1 MKTLN
6 GVFTRGKKMT
16 KTPEL
21 LPCPFCGGEAEI
33 DSVEH
38 GDGPNRMS
46 QTRIYCSN
54 CYCETD
60 WNTGTYDFKDAIDI
74 WNTRVYP
81 EEVLRALDKQTP
93 DLVMQL
99 CNEWGGT
106 DNMCPK
112 CSAHVSGKFCANC
125 GQRLDWRNEE

>member
-1 MKTLN
+1 ME
-6 GVFTRGKKMT
+6 
-16 KTPEL
+16 PEL
-21 LPCPFCGGEAEI
+21 KPCPFCGGHAMISYMEE
-33 DSVEH
+33 SQSERMCVCTSCGVRTGWH
-38 GDGPNRMS
+38 LSPHVVNVWNR
-46 QTRIYCSN
+46 
-54 CYCETD
+54 
-60 WNTGTYDFKDAIDI
+60 
-74 WNTRVYP
+74 RVYP

-125 GQRLDWRNEE
+125 GQRLDWSEV